1 MSYFIIGCLI
11 LIPIGGLGILA
22 ACLASHKAPEPETWA
37 KCKECGWCYSSE
49 GKIVGTLPDNPF
61 ITPELLELGRCPD
74 CIKRDSEWL
83 KRELRMNRMRREL
96 NEMARTI

>member
-1 MSYFIIGCLI
+1 MSAIVFAI
-11 LIPIGGLGILA
+11 LIFAPITGLVVLA
-22 ACLASHKAPEPETWA
+22 CCLASRKSPEPETWA
-37 KCKECGWCYSSE
+37 KCRECGWCYSSE